1 MCPRGRPR
9 GQGRPRGLHLW
20 KLNNRYMHYDVT
32 NASRPPSTS
41 IESLS
46 SQEDFALI

>member
-20 KLNNRYMHYDVT
+20 SSPNSGQKIGLNLR
-32 NASRPPSTS
+32 
-41 IESLS
+41 
-46 SQEDFALI
+46 EDLFFGLHLILGKKWV